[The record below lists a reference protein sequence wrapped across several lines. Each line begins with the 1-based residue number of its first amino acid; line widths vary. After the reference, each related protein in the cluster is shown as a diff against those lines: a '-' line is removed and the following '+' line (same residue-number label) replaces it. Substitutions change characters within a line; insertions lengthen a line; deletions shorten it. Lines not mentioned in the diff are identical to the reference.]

1 MRAAREIECSSGGR
15 PPRVAEPLGDALRHR
30 RRGAL
35 GRLGRVQEG
44 AFEHGEVGRGPG
56 AEILGGD
63 GAAGGL
69 VEIGVDV
76 LRGDA
81 VPRTSGPMYLNSSE
95 PGRSR
100 QFARMR
106 ASFGSVTTLWWRM
119 PCLAPKSS
127 SMRPPAATRTWSLRR
142 VVRPKVS
149 FCLAYSGL
157 PTRARLPSISR
168 TTAARTLSRGTPSRV
183 RSVSTRRR
191 RRGSARPQLRLWSN
205 LVSSRTWRQRG

>member
-1 MRAAREIECSSGGR
+1 MRAAGASGCSSWGR
-15 PPRVAEPLGDALRHR
+15 RRRVAEPLGDALHHR
-30 RRGAL
+30 RRGPL

-100 QFARMR
+100 QLSRMR
-106 ASFGSVTTLWWRM
+106 ASFASVATFWRRM
-119 PCLAPKSS
+119 ACFPRESS
-127 SMRPPAATRTWSLRR
+127 SVL
-142 VVRPKVS
+142 
-149 FCLAYSGL
+149 
-157 PTRARLPSISR
+157 
-168 TTAARTLSRGTPSRV
+168 
-183 RSVSTRRR
+183 
-191 RRGSARPQLRLWSN
+191 
-205 LVSSRTWRQRG
+205 

>member
-1 MRAAREIECSSGGR
+1 MRTARASGCSSCGR
-15 PPRVAEPLGDALRHR
+15 PPRVAEPLGDALHHR
-30 RRGAL
+30 RGGRL

-119 PCLAPKSS
+119 PCLPRKSG
-127 SMRPPAATRTWSLRR
+127 SMRAPAARPTWA
-142 VVRPKVS
+142 VRKAV
-149 FCLAYSGL
+149 G
-157 PTRARLPSISR
+157 
-168 TTAARTLSRGTPSRV
+168 
-183 RSVSTRRR
+183 
-191 RRGSARPQLRLWSN
+191 PQ
-205 LVSSRTWRQRG
+205 G